1 MKRKVENDMKRNPG
15 FMMRQVAGRYVL
27 APVGDTVKTF
37 SGMVTMNGTGK
48 FLWDLLEQDQTVESL
63 AQALVDNYEVDLEK
77 ATQDVITY
85 LEPLKPI
92 QAVID

>member
-1 MKRKVENDMKRNPG
+1 
-15 FMMRQVAGRYVL
+15 MRQVAGRYVL
-27 APVGDTVKTF
+27 APVGDTVKVF

-48 FLWDLLEQDQTVESL
+48 FLWDLLENDQTVESL
-63 AQALVDNYEVDLEK
+63 AQALVNTYEVDMEK
-77 ATQDVITY
+77 ATQDVIKY

>member
-1 MKRKVENDMKRNPG
+1 MKRNSG
-15 FMMRQVAGRYVL
+15 FLMRQVAGRYVL

-37 SGMVTMNGTGK
+37 SGMITMNSTGK

-63 AQALVDNYEVDLEK
+63 AQALVNTYEVDIEK
-77 ATQDVITY
+77 ATEDVIKY

>member
-1 MKRKVENDMKRNPG
+1 MKRSSG
-15 FMMRQVAGRYVL
+15 FLMRQVAGRYVL

-37 SGMVTMNGTGK
+37 SGMVTMNATGK
-48 FLWDLLEQDQTVESL
+48 FLWDLLENDQTVDSL
-63 AQALVDNYEVDLEK
+63 AQALVDNYEVDLAR
-77 ATQDVITY
+77 ATEDVIKY

>member
-1 MKRKVENDMKRNPG
+1 MKRNSG
-15 FMMRQVAGRYVL
+15 FLMRQVAGRYVL
-27 APVGDTVKTF
+27 APVGETVKTF
-37 SGMVTMNGTGK
+37 SGMITMNATGK

-63 AQALVDNYEVDLEK
+63 AKALVDTYEVDLEK
-77 ATQDVITY
+77 ATEDVIKY

>member
-1 MKRKVENDMKRNPG
+1 MKRNSG
-15 FMMRQVAGRYVL
+15 FLMRQVAGRYVL
-27 APVGDTVKTF
+27 APVGETVKTF
-37 SGMVTMNGTGK
+37 SGMITMNSTGK

-63 AQALVDNYEVDLEK
+63 AQALVNTYEVDIEK
-77 ATQDVITY
+77 ATEDVIKY